1 MNIKI
6 QDADIHL
13 TNLRTRM
20 PFKYGIATMTR
31 MPMAFVRVKLEVEGV
46 THAGVSSDLLPPKW
60 FTKVPSKGVAEE
72 IQEMFDVIDGA
83 REACVG
89 LRGEDVFTIWRHLYE
104 LRDMIAKAR
113 ETPQLLVHFGTS
125 LIERAMIEAFCKS
138 RKTDFASALRSGSLG
153 LRPGDIHDELR
164 AFEAGNAFPENP
176 LDSFIARHTVGL
188 ADPLTDDEIAPAERL
203 DDGLAQ
209 SLAACIRR
217 YGLRHFKLKV
227 NGNLEGDLERL
238 ERIAAVIREH
248 APAEFAYSLD
258 GNEQFKSLEDFR
270 AFWEAAKERDSL
282 RSFLERLIFIEQPL
296 HRDVALN
303 GSVKTAFAGWP
314 DRPPVIIDESDGCLE
329 SLPTA
334 LELGY
339 AGTSH
344 KNCKGVFK
352 SAINRCLLQSRSAR
366 DNNASLLMSGEDLC
380 NIGPVALLQD
390 LTVAAALGIESIER
404 NGHHYCAGLSMFPES
419 AQQGILSHHSDLY
432 HAGEA
437 GWPTLKIE
445 GGRCDIG
452 SLNKAPF
459 GVGFDLNVEE
469 FTPAADWEPEIIE

>member
-13 TNLRTRM
+13 ANLRTRM
-20 PFKYGIATMTR
+20 PFKYGIATMTH
-31 MPMAFVRVKLEVEGV
+31 MPMAFVRVKLEVDGAIH
-46 THAGVSSDLLPPKW
+46 TGVSSDLLPPKW

-72 IQEMFDVIDGA
+72 IQEMFGVIDDA

-125 LIERAMIEAFCKS
+125 LIERAMIEAFCKA
-138 RKTDFASALRSGSLG
+138 RKSPFSAALRSGALG
-153 LRPGDIHDELR
+153 LRPGDIHDELKDFD
-164 AFEAGNAFPENP
+164 AASAFPEKP
-176 LDSFIARHTVGL
+176 LDSIIARHTVGL
-188 ADPLTDDEIAPAERL
+188 ADPLTDDEIASNECL
-203 DDGLAQ
+203 DDGLPQ

-227 NGNLEGDLERL
+227 NGSLEGDLERL
-238 ERIAAVIREH
+238 ERIAAVLHEH
-248 APAEFAYSLD
+248 APADFAFSLD

-270 AFWEAAKERDSL
+270 TFWEAARERDSL
-282 RSFLERLIFIEQPL
+282 RTFLDHLIFIEQPL

-303 GSVKTAFAGWP
+303 ASVKAAFADWP
-314 DRPPVIIDESDGCLE
+314 DRPPVIIDESDGSLE
-329 SLPTA
+329 SLPAA
-334 LELGY
+334 LDLGY

-352 SAINRCLLQSRSAR
+352 SAINHCLLRHRSAS
-366 DNNASLLMSGEDLC
+366 DSNAKLLMSGEDLC

-390 LTVAAALGIESIER
+390 LTVAAALGIESVER
-404 NGHHYCAGLSMFPES
+404 NGHHYCAGLSMFPKS
-419 AQQGILSHHSDLY
+419 AQQGILANHGDLY
-432 HAGEA
+432 QASGA
-437 GWPTLKIE
+437 GWPTLKIAD
-445 GGRCDIG
+445 GRGDIG

-459 GVGFDLNVEE
+459 GVGFELNIEE